1 MLRRYTLAVL
11 GAAEQAALPSGVIYT
26 DAAADAESSQ
36 VEPMDTVEMDR
47 GTWMTMPFGWKIS
60 QVKAEETATV
70 YGDFKHE
77 VINEIARCLNMP
89 FNIAAGNSSGY
100 NYASGRLDHQAFFK
114 AIRIDQ
120 AYLADVV
127 LDRILKA
134 WIDEAVLIEGYLPQS
149 VRTLHAQPFV
159 SNLN

>member
-1 MLRRYTLAVL
+1 
-11 GAAEQAALPSGVIYT
+11 
-26 DAAADAESSQ
+26 
-36 VEPMDTVEMDR
+36 
-47 GTWMTMPFGWKIS
+47 MTMPFGWKIS
-60 QVKAEETATV
+60 QVKAEQPTTV

-127 LDRILKA
+127 LLLAGVAGDFATR
-134 WIDEAVLIEGYLPQS
+134 QS
-149 VRTLHAQPFV
+149 RGRSRKISDGLRSLSFASGRQNSTRSRPRFLRDPAY
-159 SNLN
+159 